1 MIRSVT
7 VSSLKLQSGKMSAPF
22 THHVYVALPQHFYH
36 EILCKP
42 ANQQSGTI
50 SHFSHKI
57 YRKHEFENKT
67 TDLFHQK
74 KTYWDHPVG
83 EVSIFW
89 HLHCSQHC
97 QVNVTPKD
105 NDKTDE
111 DSRLTWRSVFNSWTV
126 NFVKTKIFAVR
137 NTQYTLQFLL
147 FFLGSRTCDNSLGL
161 WVFLKLDPT
170 YSHSSCTI

>member
-1 MIRSVT
+1 MILMIWCWEIMIRFVT
-7 VSSLKLQSGKMSAPF
+7 VSSLKLQSGKMSTPF
-22 THHVYVALPQHFYH
+22 THHVYVALTQHIYH

-50 SHFSHKI
+50 RHFSHKI

-89 HLHCSQHC
+89 HLHCSQHG

-105 NDKTDE
+105 NRQEKYT
-111 DSRLTWRSVFNSWTV
+111 
-126 NFVKTKIFAVR
+126 IIAV
-137 NTQYTLQFLL
+137 LQLLL
-147 FFLGSRTCDNSLGL
+147 FCLGNRTCDNSLGL
-161 WVFLKLDPT
+161 WVFLKLDLT
-170 YSHSSCTI
+170 YFHSSCTI